1 VKHSAGVLL
10 YRRLGSAPEV
20 LLIHPGG
27 PYWLR
32 KDRGAWQIPKGE
44 LGADEAPE
52 ATARREV
59 EEELGVRLEGPLE
72 PLGEIRQAGGKRVTA
87 YAIEHDLDPAA
98 IVSNEFEMEWPP
110 KSGKLQRFP
119 EVSEARWLTLDDARI
134 VMLPS
139 QLPLLERRSAAPS
152 AGAWRARP
160 ACPGSA

>member
-1 VKHSAGVLL
+1 M

-72 PLGEIRQAGGKRVTA
+72 PLGEIRQAGGKWVTA
-87 YAIEHDLDPAA
+87 YAIERDLDAA
-98 IVSNEFEMEWPP
+98 TIVSNEFEMEWPP

-119 EVSEARWLTLDDARI
+119 EVSEARWLGLDDARI

-139 QLPLLERRSAAPS
+139 QLPLLDRLADVL
-152 AGAWRARP
+152 G
-160 ACPGSA
+160 